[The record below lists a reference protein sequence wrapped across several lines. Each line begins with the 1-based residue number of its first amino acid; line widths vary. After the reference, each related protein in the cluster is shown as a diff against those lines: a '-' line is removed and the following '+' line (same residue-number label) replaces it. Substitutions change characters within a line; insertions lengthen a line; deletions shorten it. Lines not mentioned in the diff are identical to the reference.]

1 MLAECL
7 SKTQNQKESL
17 ENQKDVQVQNGLTN
31 YWYHDQRPYRSA
43 TQLSLVHIIRLTFQY
58 AAISAVILAV
68 FLSQVKRFMVG
79 SMFWRLRLSRLL

>member
-31 YWYHDQRPYRSA
+31 
-43 TQLSLVHIIRLTFQY
+43 
-58 AAISAVILAV
+58 
-68 FLSQVKRFMVG
+68 
-79 SMFWRLRLSRLL
+79 